1 MKPVTCFY
9 ILYREPDSS
18 AKKEHYQ
25 VVYLMKRK
33 AKELITSIAAK
44 YNFEPT
50 QVLQMINVNQK
61 GLNIIVDDDFIR
73 ELPESQDV
81 ILEFSRTTA
90 TPVKRK

>member
-1 MKPVTCFY
+1 
-9 ILYREPDSS
+9 
-18 AKKEHYQ
+18 
-25 VVYLMKRK
+25 MKRK